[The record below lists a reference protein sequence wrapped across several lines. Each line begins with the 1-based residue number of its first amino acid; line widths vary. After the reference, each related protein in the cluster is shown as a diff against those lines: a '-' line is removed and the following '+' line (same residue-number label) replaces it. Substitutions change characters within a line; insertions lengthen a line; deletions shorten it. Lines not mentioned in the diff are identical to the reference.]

1 MKSKQLFSFLLA
13 LLMML
18 PMAVISPAAAFA
30 EESAPAEII
39 SATEEE
45 VSDVDAQL
53 ALLFAKIG
61 ILKQPD
67 TAQTW
72 YYTVTDL
79 DRNGRLEFVAAS
91 QHPNDR
97 STNLKI
103 WEVNADRTAIREC
116 SVVKDP
122 DESFPDILTDI
133 TDTYH
138 DTDTDTW
145 FYMFYDNIVLSA
157 NDVYTSKSAYHL
169 KNGSISYEAFA
180 VEHTIVE
187 NGYRSVSHTD
197 ANGIGISPDQYNAA
211 GVNAFYG
218 AERSS
223 TNFDWFTADEAENLS
238 RLADSYAVFMG
249 EKEPTEVFPVP
260 QPEALAAPSST
271 PVPVYTAAPITPVQ
285 PSAEPQ
291 PTYLSITKNPTNE
304 NRTEGETA
312 WFVSN
317 ANAYESL
324 TWTMVSPNGGE
335 YSIQNFAYMFADA
348 PVSGMYSTTLSIG
361 NVALDMNGWGAYC
374 TFYYRGQTARTTTA
388 YIYVSK
394 KQPPKPAPTTTFYG
408 TVTDWS
414 YSVVNVDISGVGVVS
429 VPRSVCD
436 ISGDLYYGAHASVAW
451 DGSRITYCYI
461 EGDKPYVGPVYGS
474 MSGTAYR
481 NSDTVLCIFLQN
493 GDTIY
498 LPSYSKSGY
507 TCNISGYVGYAGGGA
522 SCVVYYMNYPSADNV
537 YELDVY
543 GSSDSD
549 PIYDI
554 DLEPI
559 YHELDP
565 GFSSGDFLHFTY

>member
-1 MKSKQLFSFLLA
+1 MQYKNIFSLLLA
-13 LLMML
+13 LIML
-18 PMAVISPAAAFA
+18 FSVAIIGPAAAFA
-30 EESAPAEII
+30 EEAALAEII
-39 SATEEE
+39 PAAEE

-53 ALLFAKIG
+53 ALIFAKIG
-61 ILKQPD
+61 ILKQPN
-67 TAQTW
+67 TALSW

-79 DRNGRLEFVAAS
+79 DHNGRLEFIAAS

-116 SVVKDP
+116 TVVKDP

-133 TDTYH
+133 TDTFY
-138 DTDTDTW
+138 DPDTDTW
-145 FYMFYDNIVLSA
+145 FYLFYDNVVLSA

-169 KNGSISYEAFA
+169 KNGSISYESFA
-180 VEHTIVE
+180 VEHTLVE

-197 ANGIGISPDQYNAA
+197 ANGISISPDQYNAA

-223 TNFDWFTADEAENLS
+223 TNFDWFISDELESLS
-238 RLADSYAVFMG
+238 RLADSFAVFMG

-260 QPEALAAPSST
+260 QPEALKTPAST
-271 PVPVYTAAPITPVQ
+271 PVPVYTAAPTAVPITPVQ
-285 PSAEPQ
+285 PTPEPQ

-304 NRTEGETA
+304 NRTEGDTA
-312 WFVSN
+312 WFVAN

-335 YSIQNFAYMFADA
+335 YSLQNFGYMFADA
-348 PVSGMYSTTLSIG
+348 PISGMYSTTLSIG
-361 NVALDMNGWGAYC
+361 NVALDMQGWGAYC

-414 YSVVNVDISGVGVVS
+414 YSTVNVDIYGVGVVS
-429 VPRSVCD
+429 IPRGICD
-436 ISGDLYYGAHASVAW
+436 VYGDLSYGAKASVAW
-451 DGSRITYCYI
+451 DGSKITYCYI

-481 NSDTVLCIFLQN
+481 NSDSVLCVFLQN

-522 SCVVYYMNYPSADNV
+522 SCVIYYVNYPKAENV

-543 GSSDSD
+543 GDSYTD
-549 PIYDI
+549 PYYDYTGGIY
-554 DLEPI
+554 
-559 YHELDP
+559 
-565 GFSSGDFLHFTY
+565 FTY

>member
-1 MKSKQLFSFLLA
+1 MQYKNIFSLLLA
-13 LLMML
+13 LIML
-18 PMAVISPAAAFA
+18 FSVAIIGPAAAFA
-30 EESAPAEII
+30 EEAALAEII
-39 SATEEE
+39 PAAEE

-53 ALLFAKIG
+53 ALIFAKIG
-61 ILKQPD
+61 ILKQPN
-67 TAQTW
+67 TALSW

-79 DRNGRLEFVAAS
+79 DHNGRLEFIAAS

-116 SVVKDP
+116 TVVKDP

-133 TDTYH
+133 TDTFY
-138 DTDTDTW
+138 DPDTDTW
-145 FYMFYDNIVLSA
+145 FYLFYDNVVLSA

-169 KNGSISYEAFA
+169 KNGSISYESFA
-180 VEHTIVE
+180 VEHTLVE

-197 ANGIGISPDQYNAA
+197 ANGISISPDQYNAA

-223 TNFDWFTADEAENLS
+223 TSFDWFISDELESLS
-238 RLADSYAVFMG
+238 RLADSFAVFMG

-260 QPEALAAPSST
+260 QPEALKTPAST
-271 PVPVYTAAPITPVQ
+271 PVPVYTAAPTAAPITPVQ
-285 PSAEPQ
+285 PTPEPQ

-304 NRTEGETA
+304 NRTEGDTA
-312 WFVSN
+312 WFVAN

-335 YSIQNFAYMFADA
+335 YSLQNFGYMFADA
-348 PVSGMYSTTLSIG
+348 PISGMYSTTLSIG
-361 NVALDMNGWGAYC
+361 NVALDMQGWGAYC

-414 YSVVNVDISGVGVVS
+414 YSTVNVDIYGVGVVS
-429 VPRSVCD
+429 IPRGICD
-436 ISGDLYYGAHASVAW
+436 VYGDLSYGAKASVAW
-451 DGSRITYCYI
+451 DGSKITYCYI

-481 NSDTVLCIFLQN
+481 NSDSVLCVFLQN

-522 SCVVYYMNYPSADNV
+522 SCVIYYVNYPKAENV

-543 GSSDSD
+543 GDSYTD
-549 PIYDI
+549 PYYDYTGGIY
-554 DLEPI
+554 
-559 YHELDP
+559 
-565 GFSSGDFLHFTY
+565 FTY

>member
-1 MKSKQLFSFLLA
+1 MQYKNIFSLLLA
-13 LLMML
+13 LIML
-18 PMAVISPAAAFA
+18 FSVAIIGPAAAFA
-30 EESAPAEII
+30 EEAALAEII
-39 SATEEE
+39 PAAEE

-53 ALLFAKIG
+53 ALIFAKIG
-61 ILKQPD
+61 ILKQPN
-67 TAQTW
+67 TALSW

-79 DRNGRLEFVAAS
+79 DHNGRLEFIAAS

-116 SVVKDP
+116 TVVKDP

-133 TDTYH
+133 TDTFY
-138 DTDTDTW
+138 DPDTDTW
-145 FYMFYDNIVLSA
+145 FYLFYDNVVLSA

-169 KNGSISYEAFA
+169 KNGSISYESFA
-180 VEHTIVE
+180 VEHTLVE

-197 ANGIGISPDQYNAA
+197 ANGISISPDQYNAA

-223 TNFDWFTADEAENLS
+223 TNFDWFISDELESLS
-238 RLADSYAVFMG
+238 RLADSFAVFMG

-260 QPEALAAPSST
+260 QPEALKTPAST
-271 PVPVYTAAPITPVQ
+271 PVPVYTAAPTAAPITPVQ
-285 PSAEPQ
+285 PTPEPQ

-304 NRTEGETA
+304 NRTEGDTA
-312 WFVSN
+312 WFVAN

-335 YSIQNFAYMFADA
+335 YSLQNFGYMFADA
-348 PVSGMYSTTLSIG
+348 PISGMYSTTLSIG
-361 NVALDMNGWGAYC
+361 NVALDMQGWGAYC

-414 YSVVNVDISGVGVVS
+414 YSTVNVDIYGVGVVS
-429 VPRSVCD
+429 IPRGICD
-436 ISGDLYYGAHASVAW
+436 VYGDLSYGAKASVAW
-451 DGSRITYCYI
+451 DGSKITYCYI

-481 NSDTVLCIFLQN
+481 NSDSVLCVFLQN

-522 SCVVYYMNYPSADNV
+522 SCVIYYVNYPKAENV

-543 GSSDSD
+543 GDSYTD
-549 PIYDI
+549 PYYDYTGGIY
-554 DLEPI
+554 
-559 YHELDP
+559 
-565 GFSSGDFLHFTY
+565 FTY

>member
-1 MKSKQLFSFLLA
+1 MQYKNIFSLLLA
-13 LLMML
+13 LIML
-18 PMAVISPAAAFA
+18 FSVAIIGPAAAFA
-30 EESAPAEII
+30 EEAALAEII
-39 SATEEE
+39 PAAEE

-53 ALLFAKIG
+53 ALIFAKIG
-61 ILKQPD
+61 ILKQPN
-67 TAQTW
+67 TALSW

-79 DRNGRLEFVAAS
+79 DHNSRLEFIAAS

-116 SVVKDP
+116 TVVKDP

-133 TDTYH
+133 TDTFY
-138 DTDTDTW
+138 DPDTDTW
-145 FYMFYDNIVLSA
+145 FYLFYDNVVLSA

-169 KNGSISYEAFA
+169 KNGSISYESFA
-180 VEHTIVE
+180 VEHTLVE

-197 ANGIGISPDQYNAA
+197 ANGISISPDQYNAA

-223 TNFDWFTADEAENLS
+223 TSFDWFISDELESLS
-238 RLADSYAVFMG
+238 RLADSFAVFMG

-260 QPEALAAPSST
+260 QPEALKTPAST
-271 PVPVYTAAPITPVQ
+271 PVPVYTAAPTAAPITPVQ
-285 PSAEPQ
+285 PTPEPQ

-304 NRTEGETA
+304 NRTEGDTA
-312 WFVSN
+312 WFVAN

-335 YSIQNFAYMFADA
+335 YSLQNFGYMFADA
-348 PVSGMYSTTLSIG
+348 PISGMYSTTLSIG
-361 NVALDMNGWGAYC
+361 NVALDMQGWGAYC

-414 YSVVNVDISGVGVVS
+414 YSTVNVDIYGVGVVS
-429 VPRSVCD
+429 IPRGICD
-436 ISGDLYYGAHASVAW
+436 VYGDLSYGAKASVAW
-451 DGSRITYCYI
+451 DGSKITYCYI

-481 NSDTVLCIFLQN
+481 NSDSVLCVFLQN

-522 SCVVYYMNYPSADNV
+522 SCVIYYVNYPKAENV

-543 GSSDSD
+543 GDSYTD
-549 PIYDI
+549 PYYDYTGGIY
-554 DLEPI
+554 
-559 YHELDP
+559 
-565 GFSSGDFLHFTY
+565 FTY

>member
-1 MKSKQLFSFLLA
+1 MQYKNIFSLLLA
-13 LLMML
+13 LIML
-18 PMAVISPAAAFA
+18 FSVAIIGPAAAFA
-30 EESAPAEII
+30 EEAALAEII
-39 SATEEE
+39 PAAEE

-53 ALLFAKIG
+53 ALIFAKIG
-61 ILKQPD
+61 ILKQPN
-67 TAQTW
+67 TALSW

-79 DRNGRLEFVAAS
+79 DHNGRLEFIAAS

-116 SVVKDP
+116 TVVKDP

-133 TDTYH
+133 TDTFY
-138 DTDTDTW
+138 DPDTDTW
-145 FYMFYDNIVLSA
+145 FYLFYDNVVLSA

-169 KNGSISYEAFA
+169 KNGSISYESFA
-180 VEHTIVE
+180 VEHTLVE

-197 ANGIGISPDQYNAA
+197 ANGISISPDQYNAA

-223 TNFDWFTADEAENLS
+223 TSFDWFISDELESLS
-238 RLADSYAVFMG
+238 RLADSFAVFMG

-260 QPEALAAPSST
+260 QPEALKTPAST
-271 PVPVYTAAPITPVQ
+271 PVPVYTAAPTAVPITPVQ
-285 PSAEPQ
+285 PTPEPQ

-304 NRTEGETA
+304 NRTEGDTA
-312 WFVSN
+312 WFVAN

-335 YSIQNFAYMFADA
+335 YSLQNFGYMFADA
-348 PVSGMYSTTLSIG
+348 PISGMYSTTLSIG
-361 NVALDMNGWGAYC
+361 NVALDMQGWGAYC

-414 YSVVNVDISGVGVVS
+414 YSTVNVDIYGVGVVS
-429 VPRSVCD
+429 IPRGICD
-436 ISGDLYYGAHASVAW
+436 VYGDLSYGAKASVAW
-451 DGSRITYCYI
+451 DGSKITYCYI

-481 NSDTVLCIFLQN
+481 NSDSVLCVFLQN

-522 SCVVYYMNYPSADNV
+522 SCVIYYVNYPKAENV

-543 GSSDSD
+543 GDSYTD
-549 PIYDI
+549 PYYDYTGGIY
-554 DLEPI
+554 
-559 YHELDP
+559 
-565 GFSSGDFLHFTY
+565 FTY